1 MCPNYPVW
9 ELWEEF
15 ARADSGVQRTVG
27 MLPPEKACT
36 IGAIKK
42 RSKHSCASRF
52 RSVSDTGSEDREKPG
67 KRVVS
72 LSCSDSHL
80 SWYV

>member
-1 MCPNYPVW
+1 MCPNYPFW

-36 IGAIKK
+36 IGAIIK
-42 RSKHSCASRF
+42 RSKHSYVSRF
-52 RSVSDTGSEDREKPG
+52 RSVSDPGREDREESG
-67 KRVVS
+67 KHVVS

-80 SWYV
+80 S

>member
-27 MLPPEKACT
+27 VLPPEKGCM

-42 RSKHSCASRF
+42 PSKYSYISRF
-52 RSVSDTGSEDREKPG
+52 RSVSDTG
-67 KRVVS
+67 
-72 LSCSDSHL
+72 
-80 SWYV
+80 